1 MNEPVRR
8 LPLPQQDRARGFAE
22 ALSTARGKHL
32 LIALRGHPDPDG
44 IASALAQAH
53 IAQRLG
59 VGKTTIGYC
68 HELSH
73 RENRALVKLLN
84 VELKKMKN
92 VADIE
97 KVDFL
102 GLVDAHDVD
111 PDLAG
116 ADGIEVLTIVDHHR
130 AHVPPRAKFVDM
142 RNDVGATATIFVEYL
157 TELFPLS
164 VDQDD
169 DQLLPRAQ
177 PSREPRPGEAAQ
189 CGDAEDEER
198 RRPGRAGRLRR
209 PRRRA

>member
-22 ALSTARGKHL
+22 ALSSARGKHL

-84 VELKKMKN
+84 VELRKMKS
-92 VADIE
+92 VSDVE

-102 GLVDAHDVD
+102 GFVDAHDSI
-111 PDLAG
+111 PISPARRNRS
-116 ADGIEVLTIVDHHR
+116 AHHR
-130 AHVPPRAKFVDM
+130 RPPPRPVPPRAKFVDM
-142 RNDVGATATIFVEYL
+142 RNDVGATARSSSST
-157 TELFPLS
+157 S
-164 VDQDD
+164 
-169 DQLLPRAQ
+169 
-177 PSREPRPGEAAQ
+177 PSSSRSPSIG
-189 CGDAEDEER
+189 
-198 RRPGRAGRLRR
+198 
-209 PRRRA
+209 